1 MRISDWSSD
10 VCSSDLRATHA
21 RLLVDHCIHGDLMD
35 TMISR
40 QAFGLLWLNPPY
52 GDLAR
57 DTSGNLGYEGKG
69 RARLEKLFYQR
80 MLPLLQYGGILVFI
94 LPSYVLD
101 QEMVGW
107 LTRHFAD
114 LSVFHAVDKQ
124 FKQVVVFGRRVRQRD
139 QTGDDVKASRA
150 RLLQIGLGEQE
161 IGR

>member
-1 MRISDWSSD
+1 MCVVFFLKIRRPPRST
-10 VCSSDLRATHA
+10 RT
-21 RLLVDHCIHGDLMD
+21 D
-35 TMISR
+35 T
-40 QAFGLLWLNPPY
+40 LCP
-52 GDLAR
+52 
-57 DTSGNLGYEGKG
+57 DTT
-69 RARLEKLFYQR
+69 LFR
-80 MLPLLQYGGILVFI
+80 SLLQYGGILVFI

-114 LSVFHAVDKQ
+114 LSVFQAVDKQ

-161 IGR
+161 AEELPPEWTLLPYVIPTAPAATGNASGGERGWK